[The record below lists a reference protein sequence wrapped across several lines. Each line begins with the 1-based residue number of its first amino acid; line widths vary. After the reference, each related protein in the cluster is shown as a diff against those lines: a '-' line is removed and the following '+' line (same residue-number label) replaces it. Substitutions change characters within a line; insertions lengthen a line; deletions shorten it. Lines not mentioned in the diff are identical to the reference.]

1 MNRRIR
7 KKVYNRA
14 EEKLFAAARKPGE
27 SRTIQQ
33 IAREDDIL
41 SPLEQKGFESQQ
53 RKMRKVFEEIKAELI
68 AEGKW

>member
-1 MNRRIR
+1 MKKRIR

-14 EEKLFAAARKPGE
+14 EGKLFTAARKPGE

-33 IAREDDIL
+33 IAKEDNVL
-41 SPLEQKGFESQQ
+41 SPLEQKVFESEQ